1 MQTSTMTIKGQIT
14 IPSALRRRMGLRQG
28 DEVAFVLENDKIVLM
43 PVKKNVESAF
53 GIVKAARTVSLEAM
67 EKAIRQRAGK

>member
-1 MQTSTMTIKGQIT
+1 
-14 IPSALRRRMGLRQG
+14 MGLRQG